1 MLSILS
7 LLLITD
13 CSALMPK
20 RPSAE
25 SLDTALDEPILTV
38 CREATTDQSE
48 SEECEKEAAERST
61 SPYTPLYTNG
71 SITHVHVLDWLIC
84 LSWQNILCG
93 KSARYC

>member
-1 MLSILS
+1 
-7 LLLITD
+7 
-13 CSALMPK
+13 MPK

-48 SEECEKEAAERST
+48 SEECEKEAAQRST

-71 SITHVHVLDWLIC
+71 SIRHLCSRLADLSKYIAGQVSLLLLEAGGLLI
-84 LSWQNILCG
+84 LLL
-93 KSARYC
+93 Y